1 MRRNITKHLEE
12 YWKLEKQGKV
22 NLYLGD
28 VLDILD
34 KTPDRVELI
43 YTALQVGVVIGY
55 RIGKR
60 GSRT

>member
-12 YWKLEKQGKV
+12 YGKLEKQGKV
-22 NLYLGD
+22 NLYLCD

-43 YTALQVGVVIGY
+43 YKALQVGVVIGY
-55 RIGKR
+55 RIGKK
-60 GSRT
+60 G